1 MIYKKVS
8 GGKALMKK
16 FKLNNIKLSVKMIVS
31 LIIPVTSM
39 ILITTISSRYINKIH
54 DGLIQSVYE
63 ETHQSEYWL
72 FNADRDFYQALV
84 DQMNM
89 EKATD
94 QKILDEAKKSYLD
107 NHQQTIER
115 VHKARDIIYKD
126 KAKFE
131 KLKHKKSNLTMT
143 QLFDGFDK
151 DFANWSKLF
160 DPDKNVVSNKT
171 EYINNFNMARGKIN
185 EIEEIMD
192 EYNLQVIS
200 ESKALVKS
208 INSVLIAIS
217 SVTICLTALLGLY
230 LIINVKR
237 RTNITVGLMKKT
249 ESFDLKYDKSYEKYL
264 LEKDEFADIIN
275 AEIKVRGEIRNIIGK
290 VVEETE
296 GLKAAV
302 NLTDDNMTYLE
313 NQIEDISATTE
324 ELSAGMEETAA
335 STEEMT
341 ATTSEVE
348 KALNDIASKALIGSK
363 SVEEINK
370 RAYELKDNFSF
381 SYNNAIQILNS
392 VKVKL
397 EQSLIQSKA
406 VEQINELTESILQI
420 TSQTNLLA
428 LNAAIE
434 AARAGEAGRGFAVVA
449 DEIRKLAETS
459 KETVTQIQEIT
470 KVVTNSVENLSDNSN
485 ELLKFVEND
494 VTKDY
499 KTMLGATDQY
509 KLDADLMNDLVSD
522 FSATSEELL
531 SSIQNMVLTM
541 NSIAEATNEGA
552 IGTTNI
558 AQKATLVVNKA
569 NEVMESINSTEAGAN
584 NLNEMVSKFH
594 V

>member
-1 MIYKKVS
+1 
-8 GGKALMKK
+8 MKK

-31 LIIPVTSM
+31 LIIPVASM
-39 ILITTISSRYINKIH
+39 ILITAISSRYINKIH

-94 QKILDEAKKSYLD
+94 QKTLDEAKKSYLD
-107 NHQQTIER
+107 NYKQTIER

-131 KLKHKKSNLTMT
+131 KMKHKKSNLTMVE
-143 QLFDGFDK
+143 LFDAFDK
-151 DFANWSKLF
+151 DYANWSKLF
-160 DPDKNVVSNKT
+160 DPDKNIVSNET
-171 EYINNFNMARGKIN
+171 EYINNFNMARERIN
-185 EIEEIMD
+185 EVEEIMD

-208 INSVLIAIS
+208 INNVLIAIS
-217 SVTICLTALLGLY
+217 SVTICISALLGLY

-249 ESFDLKYDKSYEKYL
+249 ENFDLKYDKSYEKYL

-290 VVEETE
+290 VVQETE

-509 KLDADLMNDLVSD
+509 KLDADFMNDLVND

-531 SSIQNMVLTM
+531 SSIQNMVSTM